1 MHANQT
7 DVQRIL
13 GGVQQYV
20 IPLFQR
26 PYSWD
31 TKQWSILWQDL
42 VELCQEDKPRNHF
55 IGSIVTMPSKSVPEG
70 VTKFILI
77 DGQQRLTTLLVLLA
91 AVRDKARVQPGNLGE
106 KIADLLLKNRHQDGT
121 DVYKVLPTQV
131 DRGAFAAI
139 MDGSAPRQDGQIA
152 KALEFVEKKLRLH
165 AEVGLER
172 LYTV

>member
-42 VELCQEDKPRNHF
+42 VELCQDDKPRNHF

-91 AVRDKARVQPGNLGE
+91 VVRDRARTQRTPIVTSSDRN
-106 KIADLLLKNRHQDGT
+106 AKNPM
-121 DVYKVLPTQV
+121 KP
-131 DRGAFAAI
+131 F
-139 MDGSAPRQDGQIA
+139 SAR
-152 KALEFVEKKLRLH
+152 
-165 AEVGLER
+165 
-172 LYTV
+172 